1 MPIRPGSLMHNTV
14 VIAVVDDDEAIRSAL
29 NSLLRASGYR
39 VQTYC
44 SARAFLESTD
54 LDQVHCLISD
64 IQMPGLSGPQLH
76 ETLHAQ
82 GWRIPVIFVSAHPG
96 AMPTRTPD
104 VIACL
109 PKPFQPEDLLRH
121 IKQALNKTPPV

>member
-1 MPIRPGSLMHNTV
+1 VPIRPGSPMHNTV

-64 IQMPGLSGPQLH
+64 IQMPGMSGLQLL
-76 ETLHAQ
+76 EALHAQ
-82 GWRIPVIFVSAHPG
+82 GWRIPVMFVTAHPDDVN
-96 AMPTRTPD
+96 TRVPG
-104 VIACL
+104 VVACL
-109 PKPFQPEDLLRH
+109 PKPFQVDDLLKH
-121 IKQALNKTPPV
+121 IDIALNRTKPV